1 MMKAALALIVLPI
14 IMLLVRMV
22 QSRFA
27 FFPLAGETVTP
38 TQFGIP
44 HETLTIATG
53 DGETL
58 RARPLSAAA
67 QGPRAH
73 IVYFHGNGGNL
84 SLWAPILVGIAR
96 QGYSVLAFDYRGYG
110 NSTSYPS
117 ERGLYRDVE
126 AVVER
131 F

>member
-1 MMKAALALIVLPI
+1 MRGHSAPPPR
-14 IMLLVRMV
+14 VR
-22 QSRFA
+22 A
-27 FFPLAGETVTP
+27 
-38 TQFGIP
+38 
-44 HETLTIATG
+44 
-53 DGETL
+53 
-58 RARPLSAAA
+58 
-67 QGPRAH
+67 AH